1 MAQEEEDWGAD
12 DPGPQEEEVW
22 IGSPCCQYQG
32 SNLLDITRVIL
43 HAKKSKCT

>member
-12 DPGPQEEEVW
+12 DPDPQEEEVW

-32 SNLLDITRVIL
+32 SNFLDITWVIWD
-43 HAKKSKCT
+43 AKKSQHT